1 MTHEEWWAHMTAYFA
16 WSAEDRRLF
25 RAEYRRYKRESTQ
38 ADAQNY
44 VPTLPQTRA
53 NIAEMDAADARRR
66 AEFDEEM
73 RRLAEERRERD
84 QRLFERIDALLKQ
97 LRDLGYSA

>member
-1 MTHEEWWAHMTAYFA
+1 
-16 WSAEDRRLF
+16 
-25 RAEYRRYKRESTQ
+25 
-38 ADAQNY
+38 
-44 VPTLPQTRA
+44 
-53 NIAEMDAADARRR
+53 MDAADARRR